1 MSAPLVIVQ
10 LSMSNDRRIPA
21 KVPYREAETVR
32 ESAERISFCATGAKS
47 HQVLQPTA
55 QCAVGMLA
63 DDLFDADYQI
73 VSVWCQT
80 RQHQRHKSVYHTLR
94 YTFAKSSVA
103 TQTLDE
109 LREWYPTVEDDFIN
123 LINDAFWRARAYLNP
138 GEDGKSLLSLNLEV
152 PVPQFRS
159 DGSEV
164 LVWRKDA
171 EGRRTGDSAVPI
183 EPLATLRLNQDLTI
197 SVK

>member
-10 LSMSNDRRIPA
+10 LSMSNGRRIPTMIPER
-21 KVPYREAETVR
+21 KEETSR
-32 ESAERISFCATGAKS
+32 ESRERMRHCASGAGS
-47 HQVLQPTA
+47 NVILQPTER
-55 QCAVGMLA
+55 CAVGMLA

-73 VSVWCQT
+73 VSVWRQT
-80 RQHQRHKSVYHTLR
+80 RQHQKRKGVYHTLR
-94 YTFAKSSVA
+94 YTFAQSGVA

-109 LREWYPTVEDDFIN
+109 LREWYPTVEDDFIGI
-123 LINDAFWRARAYLNP
+123 INEAFWRARAYLNP

-152 PVPQFRS
+152 PEPRFRP

-164 LVWRKDA
+164 LVWRRDA

-183 EPLATLRLNQDLTI
+183 EPLATLRLNPDLTI